1 MPHDQGP
8 FLNYAWL
15 EENTERE
22 TRDFIASIDEATDCF
37 VFSLTGNDK
46 LLKEDAVEADQKFVY
61 PFLCPICF
69 YIVHEKNVQC
79 SDCQQ
84 MFCDHCLKK

>member
-15 EENTERE
+15 EDNTERE
-22 TRDFIASIDEATDCF
+22 TKDFITSIDEATDCF

-69 YIVHEKNVQC
+69 YIVSEKNV
-79 SDCQQ
+79 
-84 MFCDHCLKK
+84 